1 MSNQVFYFIKHIDL
15 QIPPKGILCFQVINM
30 ETCKC
35 CQKKNPRDEEMTK
48 NLKTRINRIIGQLNG
63 VNKMLDDNRYCHDIL
78 IQIAA
83 VESALKEVGFIILQ
97 DHMMT
102 CVSDDIKNND
112 YQSLIDALEITKKLK

>member
-1 MSNQVFYFIKHIDL
+1 
-15 QIPPKGILCFQVINM
+15 M